1 MAPVLLVRQPPG
13 YEPER
18 RYVAE
23 VVLTEFLGL
32 DIAIQTEEREDVAI
46 TLADGSA
53 STVLSVA
60 NLLFTTPRTDWLTER
75 ALPTLPLLSLNVTK
89 TALASPALDDP
100 IPVLYGTPDPP
111 GSLVE
116 LDDAGIRLGVDVF
129 GGAFLLLTRYEELA
143 LDARDE
149 HGRFP
154 AEASLAE
161 RAGFLQRP
169 LVNEYVE
176 LLWSA
181 LSRLWPGLSRKERRF
196 SILPSHDVD
205 FPAVGAVSD
214 QARERALRELRRES
228 APVVAVRRL
237 LAGATATRSPRSDLY
252 DTFDLIMSMS
262 EQRSLRSSFN
272 FIPANTAGAMDGAY
286 TLDDPDIRRLLV
298 TISERGHEIG
308 FHPGYA
314 TFDDSER
321 TQRDFLRLRAVCD
334 ELGIDQPEWGGRQ
347 HYLRWRNPTTWQN
360 WDDAGLDYDSTL
372 GFASRAGFRCGV
384 CYEYP
389 AFNLLTSER
398 LRLRERPLIVMDAS
412 LLSYQRLSPERA
424 VHQIEKLK
432 EKCRRV
438 NGQFTL
444 LWHNDRLLSRRARR
458 AYDRAIS

>member
-1 MAPVLLVRQPPG
+1 MAPVLLVRQPSG
-13 YEPER
+13 YEAER

-32 DIAIQTEEREDVAI
+32 DIAVQTEEREDVAI

-53 STVLSVA
+53 STVLSVSDV
-60 NLLFTTPRTDWLTER
+60 LFTTPRTDWLTER
-75 ALPTLPLLSLNVTK
+75 ALPGLPLRTLDLTK
-89 TALASPALDDP
+89 TTLAPPAFDDP
-100 IPVLYGTPDPP
+100 IPVLYARPDRP
-111 GSLVE
+111 GSLIEV
-116 LDDAGIRLGVDVF
+116 DDAGLRLGVDVF

-143 LDARDE
+143 LDERDE

-154 AEASLAE
+154 AGASLAE

-181 LSRLWPGLSRKERRF
+181 LSSLWPRLSRRERRF

-205 FPAVGAVSD
+205 FPSIEPVRGEAG
-214 QARERALRELRRES
+214 ERALRELRRER

-237 LAGATATRSPRSDLY
+237 LAPAIGSDLY
-252 DTFDLIMSMS
+252 DTFDLIMRMS
-262 EQRSLRSSFN
+262 EKRSLRSSFN
-272 FIPANTAGAMDGAY
+272 FIPVNTAGAIDGAY
-286 TLDDPDIRRLLV
+286 TLDDPNIRRLL
-298 TISERGHEIG
+298 TAIAERGHEIG

-314 TFDDSER
+314 TFDDPER
-321 TQRDFLRLRAVCD
+321 TRQDFLRLRAVCD
-334 ELGIDQPEWGGRQ
+334 ELGIDQPKWGGRQ

-372 GFASRAGFRCGV
+372 SFASRAGFRCGV

-389 AFNLLTSER
+389 VFNLLTSER
-398 LRLRERPLIVMDAS
+398 LRLRERPLVVMDAS
-412 LLSYQRLSPERA
+412 LLSYQRLSPDQAGE
-424 VHQIEKLK
+424 HIEKLK

-444 LWHNDRLLSRRARR
+444 LWHNDRLLSRRARQ
-458 AYDRAIS
+458 AYARAIS